1 MEPEIRGQTS
11 CYWIWVGIWNWCDA
25 FARRSQIQSQVRGK
39 CAKVADGCWI
49 ILQNEQLA
57 SDWSPGG
64 QYLGHFVGSVS
75 WEAKTKDPQGGEE
88 GDVRKIF
95 SIPPNR
101 SACKAGLPTQTV
113 SPQMWSVIKISF
125 FPIWDIT
132 IPIYLP
138 PLLTALYF
146 LDDSEVRTA
155 SGDQYSLF
163 LNWITKKC
171 AFPHLPVTISNHS
184 LGLFYANPIGPE
196 CVQDTSTSPWPG
208 MGNLALEMVRYV
220 GRTEIL
226 NLLLLMVM
234 APQELLFQK
243 EYVWLSLVLP
253 HQARRSTAQRIRS
266 VPDPSWSIGR
276 QDRTKFYN
284 R

>member
-64 QYLGHFVGSVS
+64 QYLSHFVGSVS

-163 LNWITKKC
+163 LNWITK
-171 AFPHLPVTISNHS
+171 
-184 LGLFYANPIGPE
+184 
-196 CVQDTSTSPWPG
+196 
-208 MGNLALEMVRYV
+208 
-220 GRTEIL
+220 
-226 NLLLLMVM
+226 
-234 APQELLFQK
+234 
-243 EYVWLSLVLP
+243 
-253 HQARRSTAQRIRS
+253 S
-266 VPDPSWSIGR
+266 VPFHIYLSPSLITPWDCFMQTPSGQSVFKTHR
-276 QDRTKFYN
+276 LLHGLEWEV
-284 R
+284 